1 MVIWSIIIF
10 VLGLFTLINS
20 FLPKPDPIIFQA
32 CGIGIMLVSL
42 GVLYRI
48 EVKVK
53 RGEREA
59 YQRRLKELE
68 EKVQQEKEEKE

>member
-1 MVIWSIIIF
+1 MVVWSIIIF

-20 FLPKPDPIIFQA
+20 LLPEPEPVIFQA

-48 EVKVK
+48 EVKVRK
-53 RGEREA
+53 GEKEA

-68 EKVQQEKEEKE
+68 EKMQQQEEEKE

>member
-10 VLGLFTLINS
+10 ILGLFTLINS
-20 FLPKPDPIIFQA
+20 FLPEPEPVIFQA

-53 RGEREA
+53 KGEKEA

-68 EKVQQEKEEKE
+68 KEVQQEKEEKE

>member
-1 MVIWSIIIF
+1 MVVWSIIIF

-20 FLPKPDPIIFQA
+20 LLPEPEPVIFRA

-48 EVKVK
+48 EVKVRK
-53 RGEREA
+53 GEKEA

-68 EKVQQEKEEKE
+68 EKMQQQEEEKE